1 MADKWNP
8 EDDSISGRTDED
20 VRGVAG
26 GMEDEDEFVETDDD
40 LDEEEDDEESTTFY
54 VLRRANFLSTAWRSA
69 GADVRRPSQR
79 SPVCR
84 KRAGAVR
91 IV

>member
-26 GMEDEDEFVETDDD
+26 GMEDEDEFVETADD
-40 LDEEEDDEESTTFY
+40 LDEEEDDEESTTF
-54 VLRRANFLSTAWRSA
+54 
-69 GADVRRPSQR
+69 
-79 SPVCR
+79 
-84 KRAGAVR
+84 
-91 IV
+91 